1 MNLRDLF
8 GVGTKLKKI
17 YSTTT
22 VKSIPLL
29 QPKRGFGEQKG
40 PEPDQ
45 VQD

>member
-1 MNLRDLF
+1 MNQRDLF
-8 GVGTKLKKI
+8 GVGTKLKKV

-22 VKSIPLL
+22 IKSIPPL
-29 QPKRGFGEQKG
+29 QPKRGFWEQIG